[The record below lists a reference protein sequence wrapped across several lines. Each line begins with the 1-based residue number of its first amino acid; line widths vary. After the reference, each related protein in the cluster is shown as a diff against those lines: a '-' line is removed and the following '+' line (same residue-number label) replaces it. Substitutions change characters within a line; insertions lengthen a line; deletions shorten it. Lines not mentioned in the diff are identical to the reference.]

1 MQQQWLTSL
10 PIHGVISTAPLLRG
24 VANDV
29 YRINTTSGSYV
40 LKHFRYDH
48 PYGLD
53 RAQEVAVQRQLAAH
67 DLAPEVIYFDIAQGV
82 MLQPFVESDD
92 LAHSALGASERIQY
106 LAEVSAHIHRLQID
120 VPVWSL
126 RLRLRHYCE
135 GLAKFDPD
143 RARQFQKRLQ
153 PFKKLIE
160 GFGAHPTFCHNDLAY
175 HHVFVGEPPLVID
188 WEYAGMGD
196 RNFDL
201 ASSMQVNQFDAR
213 QQLAFLNAY
222 EAQAGIQV
230 NRDVVQDWLGLVET
244 ISQLW
249 YELHHNLQQQ
259 MR

>member
-1 MQQQWLTSL
+1 MQQQWLSNL
-10 PIHGVISTAPLLRG
+10 PIHGVTSTTPLLRG

-53 RAQEVAVQRQLAAH
+53 RAQEVAVQRQLAEH
-67 DLAPEVIYFDIAQGV
+67 DLAPEVLHFDMAQGL
-82 MLQPFVESDD
+82 MLQPFVEATD
-92 LAHSALGASERIQY
+92 LAQSELGESERIQY
-106 LAEVSAHIHRLQID
+106 LAQVSAHIHRLQID

-126 RLRLRHYCE
+126 RLRLQHYCE
-135 GLAKFDPD
+135 GLAHFDAD

-153 PFKKLIE
+153 SFRKLIE

-175 HHVFVGEPPLVID
+175 HHVFVTEPPQVID
-188 WEYAGMGD
+188 WEYSGMGD

-213 QQLAFLNAY
+213 QQQAFLNAY
-222 EAQAGIQV
+222 EAQAGVQI
-230 NRDVVQDWLGLVET
+230 NPEVVMDWLALVET

-249 YELHHNLQQQ
+249 YELHHNLQLQ